1 VKKNKMIC
9 TTIRKGKECPMMGK
23 GKCIINNEC
32 KTIIEKCIGSSNIET
47 FKDKHYC
54 SRWVFPEGKW
64 KAGGCDL
71 TTHLDKIVEDTKK

>member
-1 VKKNKMIC
+1 MHYNQK
-9 TTIRKGKECPMMGK
+9 RKRMPNDGK